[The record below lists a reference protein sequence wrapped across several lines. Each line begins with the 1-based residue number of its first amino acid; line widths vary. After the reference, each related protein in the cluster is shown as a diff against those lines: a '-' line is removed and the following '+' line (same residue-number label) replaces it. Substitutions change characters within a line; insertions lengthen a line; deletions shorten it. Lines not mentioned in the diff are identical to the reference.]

1 MTHIPGSVDLSVLAS
16 YELTTGPAVRRIRLF
31 DPGHL
36 EVDEVSL
43 SAHSQLVR
51 GWSRSETGASVDVL
65 VVTPAEQIATPE
77 SALTIA
83 GRWTT
88 HSRKRLNG
96 SPVMALPAS
105 LPVVATGFDTYDA
118 SDMPLETPPRISP
131 RVFLRSSHALTGEI
145 RGTEGGPVAIALY
158 SEDGKL
164 SDTSHADERLI
175 LVGGLLSGQ
184 PRRVRDALR
193 DLMLEI
199 HAFFGDTYSHPGLVR
214 ILAVAEKG
222 ASDYRHLPGEYCA
235 LDERMIQ
242 RTSNG
247 WFPAARLFAR
257 DIASMWWAHGVR
269 IVGAYGHALS
279 FGLAMAAGMH
289 WLQTSGHREDLRTE
303 MMAAE
308 HLLSLAEQSSPS
320 RSASDLREAAYGAG
334 VALAIHKA
342 NTERIP
348 VHAHLQQFCREHWGC
363 AVSATRTMSSLEKMG
378 VRLPPKGQD

>member
-1 MTHIPGSVDLSVLAS
+1 M
-16 YELTTGPAVRRIRLF
+16 RRIRLF

-36 EVDEVSL
+36 EVDEASL

-51 GWSRSETGASVDVL
+51 GWSRSETGAGVDVL
-65 VVTPAEQIATPE
+65 VVTPAEQIVTPE

-83 GRWTT
+83 GRWTA
-88 HSRKRLNG
+88 HSRKHLNG
-96 SPVMALPAS
+96 SPVLALPAS

-118 SDMPLETPPRISP
+118 SDITLETPPRLSP
-131 RVFLRSSHALTGEI
+131 RVFLRSSKNALSGEI

-158 SEDGKL
+158 SEDGKQP
-164 SDTSHADERLI
+164 DTVHADERLE

-199 HAFFGDTYSHPGLVR
+199 HEFFGESYGNPGLVR
-214 ILAVAEKG
+214 ILAVGEKG
-222 ASDYRHLPGEYCA
+222 AYDYRHLPGEYCA

-242 RTSNG
+242 RTATG

-257 DIASMWWAHGVR
+257 EIASMWWAHGVR
-269 IVGAYGHALS
+269 IVGAYGHGLS

-289 WLQTSGHREDLRTE
+289 WLRTSGHREDLRTE

-308 HLLSLAEQSSPS
+308 RVLSLAEQSSS
-320 RSASDLREAAYGAG
+320 SGVTSDLREAAYGAG
-334 VALAIHKA
+334 VALAIHEA
-342 NTERIP
+342 SAEGIP
-348 VHAHLQQFCREHWGC
+348 VHAHLQQFCREHWGY
-363 AVSATRTMSSLEKMG
+363 AVSAAHAMSGLEKMG
-378 VRLPPKGQD
+378 VRLPRKRQA